1 MDGRRET
8 CCNSGNFDVINPAQ
22 VVSDLTSS
30 DPTGRLMKISDSAKL
45 AILHGLVDGDVA
57 EFGISTGVSWEVL
70 AATIAACETSKNTRG
85 LPPKTLYGFDS
96 FRGMPEAKLPED
108 TESPMVQRGI
118 WRPGSC
124 ISPGKEAIRSIAI
137 KYLPVERVQLYKG
150 WFSETLYTTPP
161 LLKFCCVHID
171 CDFYEST
178 AQVLEFLFETD
189 RLSDGCIV
197 LFDDFLES
205 RGSKKLG
212 QRRAWIECVEKYAP
226 DYTDLGY
233 YGIASWRCIIHRD

>member
-1 MDGRRET
+1 MVDR
-8 CCNSGNFDVINPAQ
+8 FK
-22 VVSDLTSS
+22 VVSDVAKGGSTE
-30 DPTGRLMKISDSAKL
+30 RLLKISDSATL
-45 AILHGLVDGDVA
+45 AILSGLVEGEVA
-57 EFGISTGVSWEVL
+57 EFGISTGESWEVL
-70 AATIAACETSKNTRG
+70 AATIAACEGHKNTRG

-108 TESPMVQRGI
+108 TEAPMVQRGI
-118 WRPGSC
+118 WKPGSC
-124 ISPGKEAIRSIAI
+124 ISPGKEAIRSIAT

-178 AQVLEFLFETD
+178 AQVLEYLFETD

-226 DYTDLGY
+226 DFTDLGY
-233 YGIASWRCIIHRD
+233 YGTASWRCIIHRD